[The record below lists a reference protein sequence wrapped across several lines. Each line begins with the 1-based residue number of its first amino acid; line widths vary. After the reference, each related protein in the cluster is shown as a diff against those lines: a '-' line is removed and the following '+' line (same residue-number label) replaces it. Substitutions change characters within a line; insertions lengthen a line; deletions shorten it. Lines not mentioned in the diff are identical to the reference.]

1 MKEKFLFFDFDGT
14 LANSGRVSPR
24 VINALNKAKEK
35 GHKIILCT
43 GRAYGYLL
51 PIMFE
56 IGFDGICAGLG
67 ANVKF
72 RGKTIS
78 LKTIGRENI
87 YNCLSLLL
95 ENGYGGVL
103 GGSRDRYVFGTPGN
117 YPDPDAWALTDDMKR
132 HSEIE
137 EIMKIYDA
145 DPFEKISV
153 LKPLPRDMFDKMV
166 SEDIFGVMQPTYCE
180 FAPKGCTKKFGIQ
193 KIIEYCGV
201 DKADTV
207 AFGDSNNDTDMFAA
221 VSKRIAMGNSTKE
234 LLELADEVTE
244 SVENDGVAVWIEN
257 NLL

>member
-14 LANSGRVSPR
+14 LAKGGVVSPR
-24 VINALNKAKEK
+24 VMEALKKAKAK

-51 PIMFE
+51 PVMFKM
-56 IGFDGICAGLG
+56 GFDGICAGLG

-72 RGKTIS
+72 GGKTVFFKAIE
-78 LKTIGRENI
+78 RQNI
-87 YNCLSLLL
+87 YNCVSLLL

-117 YPDPDAWALTDDMKR
+117 YPDPEAWALTDDMKR
-132 HSEIE
+132 YSDIE
-137 EIMKIYDA
+137 EIMEIYDA

-153 LKPLPRDMFDKMV
+153 LKPLPRCLFDRMV
-166 SEDIFGVMQPTYCE
+166 SENLFGVMQPTYCE
-180 FAPKGCTKKFGIQ
+180 FAPKGCTKQSGIE

-207 AFGDSNNDTDMFAA
+207 AFGDSNNDTDMFMA
-221 VSKRIAMGNSTKE
+221 VSKKIAMGNSTKE
-234 LLELADEVTE
+234 LLEFADEVTD